1 MAVKDEKMRELKN
14 RIQRYYPDSEDVALL
29 DRAYEFSVQAH
40 SGQMR
45 ESGESYITHPL
56 GVALI
61 LTELELDLVTIIAGL
76 LHDVVEDTSVTLEDI
91 RHQFGEEI
99 SGLVDGVTKLS
110 RLDFTSKEEQQA
122 ETLRK
127 MFIAMAQDIR
137 VVLIKLADRTHNLRT
152 LRYLNTHKQK
162 EIARE
167 TMEIYAPLAHRL
179 GIYMIKWELE
189 DLAFRYMQ
197 PDEYFQLVEKLAK
210 KRRERENFI
219 NRIIWILQDYLN
231 EASINAEIQGRPK
244 HLYSIYNKMKAQDK
258 DLSEIYDLTA
268 VRIIVDSVKDCYHTL
283 GIVHTIW
290 KPIPGRFKDFIAMP
304 KPNMYQ
310 SLHTTVFAAENEL
323 AEIQI
328 RTWDMHRT
336 AEYGIAA
343 HWRYKEKPGS
353 KEAPDEKLTWL
364 RQLLEWQHDYRDARD
379 FIKDLKGDLFT
390 DEVFV
395 FTPKGD
401 VIDLPAGSIPL
412 DFAYKIHTDVGNRC
426 TGARVNGRLVP
437 LDYQLKTGD
446 MVEIVTSKQGSPS
459 RDWLKL
465 VKTSHAKNKIRNWFK
480 KERREENIEKG
491 REMLEKEIKR
501 INAEQRIALKN
512 DLLEEAARSFNILTV
527 EDLYSAVGYGGITVN
542 QVISRLREEYKRK
555 YGEEEKEKELPEVK
569 PVKRPGRSSLGVSI
583 EGMDNLLVRVARCC
597 NPVPGDDI
605 VGFITRGRGV
615 SVHRRD
621 CPNLAQQQIERS
633 RFLEAKWE
641 EALEASYPVDVE
653 VYADDRKN
661 LLADIMATVNESKV
675 DITAVTA
682 RADKNNVATIYLTM
696 VVRDQN
702 HLDQVMSKIKKMK
715 DVFEVRRY
723 LCGSGNTSTGKNKKQ
738 GGSR

>member
-1 MAVKDEKMRELKN
+1 MAVKEKKLNELKK
-14 RIQRYYPDSEDVALL
+14 RVQRYYPDLEDWVLVEK
-29 DRAYEFSVQAH
+29 AYNYSVEAH
-40 SGQMR
+40 SGQLR

-61 LTELELDLVTIIAGL
+61 LTELELDLVTIVAGL
-76 LHDVVEDTSVTLEDI
+76 LHDVVEDTPVTLEQI
-91 RHQFGEEI
+91 QEEFGEEVAA
-99 SGLVDGVTKLS
+99 LVDGVTKLS

-152 LRYLNTHKQK
+152 LRYLNTNKQK

-167 TMEIYAPLAHRL
+167 TLEIYSPLAHRL

-197 PDEYFQLVEKLAK
+197 PDDYFELVDKLAK
-210 KRRERENFI
+210 KRREREKFI
-219 NRIIWILQDYLN
+219 NRIIWILQDYLS
-231 EASINAEIQGRPK
+231 EAGIEAEIQGRPK
-244 HLYSIYNKMKAQDK
+244 HLYSIYNKMKSQGK

-268 VRIIVDSVKDCYHTL
+268 IRIIVDSVKDCYHTL

-328 RTWDMHRT
+328 RTWDMHRI

-343 HWRYKEKPGS
+343 HWRYKENV
-353 KEAPDEKLTWL
+353 KETENPDEKLTWL
-364 RQLLEWQHDYRDARD
+364 RQLLEWQQDYRDARD
-379 FIKDLKGDLFT
+379 FIKDLKGELFS

-401 VIDLPAGSIPL
+401 VIDLPAGSVTL

-426 TGARVNGRLVP
+426 TGAKVNGRLVP

-446 MVEIVTSKQGSPS
+446 MVEVVTSKQGSPS

-491 REMLEKEIKR
+491 REMLEREIRR
-501 INAEQRIALKN
+501 INTEQRLSLKS
-512 DLLEEAARSFNILTV
+512 DLLEEVGRSFNIQTV
-527 EDLYSAVGYGGITVN
+527 EDLYAAVGYGGVSVN

-555 YGEEEKEKELPEVK
+555 YGDQEKEKAVPEVK
-569 PVKRPGRSSLGVSI
+569 PTKRPKQQSI
-583 EGMDNLLVRVARCC
+583 GISIQGMEGLLVRVARCC
-597 NPVPGDDI
+597 NPVPGDNI
-605 VGFITRGRGV
+605 IGFITRGRGV

-621 CPNLAQQQIERS
+621 CPNLAQKNVDEGRL
-633 RFLEAKWE
+633 LEASWE
-641 EALEASYPVDVE
+641 GQPDASYPVE
-653 VYADDRKN
+653 IEITAEDRKN
-661 LLADIMATVNESKV
+661 LLADIMSSVNESKI
-675 DITAVTA
+675 DITAVNA
-682 RADKNNVATIYLTM
+682 RADKNNIATIYMTM
-696 VVRDQN
+696 VVKDQA
-702 HLDQVMSKIKKMK
+702 HLDQIMNKIKKIK
-715 DVFEVRRY
+715 EVYEVRRY
-723 LCGSGNTSTGKNKKQ
+723 VYGSNN
-738 GGSR
+738 

>member
-1 MAVKDEKMRELKN
+1 MAVKEKKLNELKK
-14 RIQRYYPDSEDVALL
+14 RVQRYFPDLEDWALVEK
-29 DRAYEFSVQAH
+29 AYNYSVEAH
-40 SGQMR
+40 SGQLR
-45 ESGESYITHPL
+45 KSGESYITHPL

-61 LTELELDLVTIIAGL
+61 LTELELDLMTIVAGL
-76 LHDVVEDTSVTLEDI
+76 LHDVVEDTPVTLEQI
-91 RHQFGEEI
+91 QEEFGEEVAA
-99 SGLVDGVTKLS
+99 LVDGVTKLS

-152 LRYLNTHKQK
+152 LRYLNTDKQK

-167 TMEIYAPLAHRL
+167 TMEIYSPLAHRL

-189 DLAFRYMQ
+189 DLAFRYLQ
-197 PDEYFQLVEKLAK
+197 PDDYFELVDKLAK
-210 KRRERENFI
+210 KRREREKFI
-219 NRIIWILQDYLN
+219 NRIIWILQDYLS
-231 EASINAEIQGRPK
+231 EAGIEAEIQGRPK
-244 HLYSIYNKMKAQDK
+244 HLYSIYNKMKSQGK

-268 VRIIVDSVKDCYHTL
+268 IRIIVDSVKDCYHTL

-328 RTWDMHRT
+328 RTWDMHRI

-343 HWRYKEKPGS
+343 HWRYKENV
-353 KEAPDEKLTWL
+353 KETENPDEKLTWL
-364 RQLLEWQHDYRDARD
+364 RQLLEWQQDYRDARD
-379 FIKDLKGDLFT
+379 FIKDLKGELFS

-401 VIDLPAGSIPL
+401 VIDLPAGSVTL

-426 TGARVNGRLVP
+426 TGAKVNGRLVP

-446 MVEIVTSKQGSPS
+446 MVEVVTSKQGSPS

-491 REMLEKEIKR
+491 REMLEREIRR
-501 INAEQRIALKN
+501 INTEQRLSLKS
-512 DLLEEAARSFNILTV
+512 DLLEEVGRSFNIQTV
-527 EDLYSAVGYGGITVN
+527 EDLYAAVGYGGVSVN

-555 YGEEEKEKELPEVK
+555 YGDQEKEKAVPEVK
-569 PVKRPGRSSLGVSI
+569 PAKRPKQQSI
-583 EGMDNLLVRVARCC
+583 GISIQGMEGLLVRVARCC
-597 NPVPGDDI
+597 NPVPGDNI
-605 VGFITRGRGV
+605 IGFITRGRGV

-621 CPNLAQQQIERS
+621 CPNLAQKNVEEGRL
-633 RFLEAKWE
+633 LEASWKGQPD
-641 EALEASYPVDVE
+641 ASYPVE
-653 VYADDRKN
+653 IEITAEDRKN
-661 LLADIMATVNESKV
+661 LLADIMSSVNESKV
-675 DITAVTA
+675 DITAVNA
-682 RADKNNVATIYLTM
+682 RADKNNIATIYMTM
-696 VVRDQN
+696 VVKDQA
-702 HLDQVMSKIKKMK
+702 HLDQIMNKIKKIK
-715 DVFEVRRY
+715 EVYEVRRY
-723 LCGSGNTSTGKNKKQ
+723 VYGSNN
-738 GGSR
+738 

>member
-1 MAVKDEKMRELKN
+1 MAVQEKKLNELKK
-14 RIQRYYPDSEDVALL
+14 RIQRYYPDLEDWALVEK
-29 DRAYEFSVQAH
+29 AYTFSVEAH
-40 SGQMR
+40 SGQLR

-56 GVALI
+56 GVSLI
-61 LTELELDLVTIIAGL
+61 LTELELDLVTIVAGL
-76 LHDVVEDTSVTLEDI
+76 LHDVVEDTPVTLDQIQEE
-91 RHQFGEEI
+91 FGEEVAA
-99 SGLVDGVTKLS
+99 LVDGVTKLS

-167 TMEIYAPLAHRL
+167 TLEIYSPLAHRL

-189 DLAFRYMQ
+189 DLAFRYLQ
-197 PDEYFQLVEKLAK
+197 PDDYFELVDKLAK
-210 KRRERENFI
+210 KRREREKFI
-219 NRIIWILQDYLN
+219 NRIIWILQDYLS
-231 EASINAEIQGRPK
+231 EANIEAEIQGRPK
-244 HLYSIYNKMKAQDK
+244 HLYSIYNKMKAQGK
-258 DLSEIYDLTA
+258 DLGEIYDLTA
-268 VRIIVDSVKDCYHTL
+268 IRIIVDTVKDCYHTL

-343 HWRYKEKPGS
+343 HWRYKENV
-353 KEAPDEKLTWL
+353 KEEASPDEKLTWL

-379 FIKDLKGDLFT
+379 FIKDLKGELFT

-401 VIDLPAGSIPL
+401 VIDLPVGSVTL

-437 LDYQLKTGD
+437 LDYNLKTGD
-446 MVEIVTSKQGSPS
+446 MVEVVTSKQGSPS

-491 REMLEKEIKR
+491 REMLEKEIRR
-501 INAEQRIALKN
+501 INTEQRLSLKSEM
-512 DLLEEAARSFNILTV
+512 LEEVGKSFNILTV
-527 EDLYSAVGYGGITVN
+527 EDLYAAVGYGGVSVN

-555 YGEEEKEKELPEVK
+555 FGDEEKEKAAPEVK
-569 PVKRPGRSSLGVSI
+569 PAKRPKHQSVGISI
-583 EGMDNLLVRVARCC
+583 QGMEGLLVRVARCC
-597 NPVPGDDI
+597 NPVPGDEI
-605 VGFITRGRGV
+605 IGFITRGRGV

-621 CPNLAQQQIERS
+621 CPNLASKNAENG
-633 RFLEAKWE
+633 RFLEASWE
-641 EALEASYPVDVE
+641 GEPEASYPVEVE
-653 VYADDRKN
+653 ITAEDRKN
-661 LLADIMATVNESKV
+661 LLADIMSSVNESKV
-675 DITAVTA
+675 DITAVNA
-682 RADKNNVATIYLTM
+682 RADKNNIATIYMTM
-696 VVRDQN
+696 VVKDQV
-702 HLDQVMSKIKKMK
+702 HLDQIMNKIKKIK
-715 DVFEVRRY
+715 EVYEARRY
-723 LCGSGNTSTGKNKKQ
+723 VYGSNN
-738 GGSR
+738 

>member
-1 MAVKDEKMRELKN
+1 MAVKEKKLSDLKKAV
-14 RIQRYYPDSEDVALL
+14 QRYYPKLEDWAMVEK
-29 DRAYEFSVQAH
+29 AYHFSQEAH
-40 SGQMR
+40 SGQLR
-45 ESGESYITHPL
+45 ESGESYIIHPL
-56 GVALI
+56 GVVMI
-61 LTELELDLVTIIAGL
+61 LAELELDLVTIVAGL
-76 LHDVVEDTSVTLEDI
+76 LHDVVEDTDLTLEDI
-91 RHQFGEEI
+91 RREFGTEVA
-99 SGLVDGVTKLS
+99 SLVDGVTKLS

-137 VVLIKLADRTHNLRT
+137 VVMIKLADRTHNLRT
-152 LRYLNTHKQK
+152 LRYLNTNKQK

-167 TMEIYAPLAHRL
+167 TLEIYAPLAHRL

-197 PDEYFQLVEKLAK
+197 PEEYFQLVEKLAK
-210 KRRERENFI
+210 KRREREHFI
-219 NRIIWILQDYLN
+219 NRIIWVLQDQLS
-231 EASINAEIQGRPK
+231 EANIQAEIQGRPK
-244 HLYSIYNKMKAQDK
+244 HLFSIYNKMKTQGK

-343 HWRYKEKPGS
+343 HWRYKEKVKDS
-353 KEAPDEKLTWL
+353 DELDQKLSWL
-364 RQLLEWQHDYRDARD
+364 RQLLEWQHDYRDARE

-401 VIDLPAGSIPL
+401 VLDLPAGSVAI

-446 MVEIVTSKQGSPS
+446 MVEVVTSKSGSPS
-459 RDWLKL
+459 RDWLNL
-465 VKTSHAKNKIRNWFK
+465 VKTNQAKSKIRSWFK

-491 REMLEKEIKR
+491 KEMLEREIR
-501 INAEQRIALKN
+501 RVNVEQRLAIKH
-512 DLLEEAARSFNILTV
+512 DMLEDVGRSFNLLSV
-527 EDLYSAVGYGGITVN
+527 DDLYAAVGYGGVSVH
-542 QVISRLREEYKRK
+542 QVISRLREEHNRRK
-555 YGEEEKEKELPEVK
+555 GETEEEEVLPELK
-569 PVKRPGRSSLGVSI
+569 PVKQFRSGPAGVSI
-583 EGMDNLLVRVARCC
+583 SGMDNLLMRIARCC

-615 SVHRRD
+615 TVHRRD
-621 CPNLAQQQIERS
+621 CPNLVHYS
-633 RFLEAKWE
+633 TDNGRFID
-641 EALEASYPVDVE
+641 ASWDSMVKAAYPVDVE
-653 VYADDRKN
+653 VSANDRKN
-661 LLADIMATVNESKV
+661 LLSDIMTAVNESKI
-675 DITAVTA
+675 DMTAVSA
-682 RADKNNVATIYLTM
+682 KADKNRIATIHLTM
-696 VVRDQN
+696 VVRDQV
-702 HLDQVMSKIKKMK
+702 HLEQIMSKIKKIK
-715 DVFEVRRY
+715 DVYAVRRY
-723 LCGSGNTSTGKNKKQ
+723 VYGSSNNK
-738 GGSR
+738 

>member
-1 MAVKDEKMRELKN
+1 MAVKEKKLNELKK
-14 RIQRYYPDSEDVALL
+14 RIQRYYPDLEDWELVE
-29 DRAYEFSVQAH
+29 RAYNYSVEAH
-40 SGQMR
+40 SGQLR

-61 LTELELDLVTIIAGL
+61 LTELELDLVTIVAGL
-76 LHDVVEDTSVTLEDI
+76 LHDVVEDTSVTLEQI
-91 RHQFGEEI
+91 RAEFGEEVAA
-99 SGLVDGVTKLS
+99 LVDGVTKLS

-152 LRYLNTHKQK
+152 LRYLNTDKQK

-167 TMEIYAPLAHRL
+167 TLEIYSPLAHRL

-189 DLAFRYMQ
+189 DLAFRYLQ
-197 PDEYFQLVEKLAK
+197 PDDYFELVDKLAK
-210 KRRERENFI
+210 KRREREKFI
-219 NRIIWILQDYLN
+219 NRIIWILQDYLS
-231 EASINAEIQGRPK
+231 EAGIEAEIQGRPK
-244 HLYSIYNKMKAQDK
+244 HLYSIYNKMKTHGK

-268 VRIIVDSVKDCYHTL
+268 IRIIVDTVKDCYHTL

-343 HWRYKEKPGS
+343 HWRYKENV
-353 KEAPDEKLTWL
+353 KETETPDEKLTWL

-379 FIKDLKGDLFT
+379 FIKDLKGELFT

-401 VIDLPAGSIPL
+401 VIDLPSGSVTL
-412 DFAYKIHTDVGNRC
+412 DFAYKIHTDVGNHC
-426 TGARVNGRLVP
+426 TGAKVNGRLVP

-446 MVEIVTSKQGSPS
+446 MVEVVTSKQGSPS

-491 REMLEKEIKR
+491 REMLEREIKR
-501 INAEQRIALKN
+501 INAEQRIALKS
-512 DLLEEAARSFNILTV
+512 DMLEEVGRGFNILSV
-527 EDLYSAVGYGGITVN
+527 EDLYAAVGYGGVSVN

-555 YGEEEKEKELPEVK
+555 YGEQEKEKTIPEVK
-569 PVKRPGRSSLGVSI
+569 PVKRPKQQSVGISI
-583 EGMDNLLVRVARCC
+583 QGMEGLLVRVARCC

-605 VGFITRGRGV
+605 IGFITRGRGV

-621 CPNLAQQQIERS
+621 CPNLAQKNAENG
-633 RFLEAKWE
+633 RFLEAAWE
-641 EALEASYPVDVE
+641 GEPEASYPVE
-653 VYADDRKN
+653 IEITAEDRKN
-661 LLADIMATVNESKV
+661 LLADIMSSVNESKV
-675 DITAVTA
+675 DITAVNA
-682 RADKNNVATIYLTM
+682 RADKNNIATIYMTM
-696 VVRDQN
+696 VVKDQV
-702 HLDQVMSKIKKMK
+702 HLDQIMNKIKKIK
-715 DVFEVRRY
+715 EVYEVRRY
-723 LCGSGNTSTGKNKKQ
+723 VYGSNN
-738 GGSR
+738 

>member
-1 MAVKDEKMRELKN
+1 MVVKEKKLGELKKKI
-14 RIQRYYPDSEDVALL
+14 RRYFPDLEDWALVEK
-29 DRAYEFSVQAH
+29 AYSYALQAH
-40 SGQMR
+40 SGQLR
-45 ESGESYITHPL
+45 ESGDSYIIHPL
-56 GVALI
+56 GVVMI
-61 LTELELDLVTIIAGL
+61 LAELELDLVTIIAGL
-76 LHDVVEDTSVTLEDI
+76 LHDVVEDTDKSLEDI
-91 RHQFGEEI
+91 RAEFGEEVAV
-99 SGLVDGVTKLS
+99 LVDGVTKLS
-110 RLDFTSKEEQQA
+110 RLDFTSKEEHQA

-167 TMEIYAPLAHRL
+167 TLEIYAPLAHRL

-197 PDEYFQLVEKLAK
+197 PSEYFQLVDKLAK
-210 KRRERENFI
+210 KRKEREHFI
-219 NRIIWILQDYLN
+219 NRIIWVLQDNLS
-231 EASINAEIQGRPK
+231 EASIEAEIQGRPK
-244 HLYSIYNKMKAQDK
+244 HLFSIYNKMKTQGK
-258 DLSEIYDLTA
+258 DLNEIYDLTA

-343 HWRYKEKPGS
+343 HWRYKEKVKDSG
-353 KEAPDEKLTWL
+353 ELDDKLTWL
-364 RQLLEWQHDYRDARD
+364 RQLLEWQHDYRDARE

-401 VIDLPAGSIPL
+401 VIDLPAGSVTL
-412 DFAYKIHTDVGNRC
+412 DFAYKIHTDIGNHC

-446 MVEIVTSKQGSPS
+446 MVEVVTAKQGSPS
-459 RDWLKL
+459 RDWLKI
-465 VKTSHAKNKIRNWFK
+465 VKTSHAKNKIRTWFK

-491 REMLEKEIKR
+491 REMIEREIKR
-501 INAEQRIALKN
+501 INVEQRIMLKS
-512 DLLEEAARSFNILTV
+512 DLLEEVGRSFNLMTV
-527 EDLYSAVGYGGITVN
+527 EDIYAAIGYGGISVH
-542 QVISRLREEYKRK
+542 QVISRLREEYRRK
-555 YGEEEKEKELPEVK
+555 K
-569 PVKRPGRSSLGVSI
+569 PDSATDDQEPALKTIKQRTETTPGVAI
-583 EGMDNLLVRVARCC
+583 QGMDGLLIRVARCC

-605 VGFITRGRGV
+605 IGFITRGRGV

-621 CPNLAQQQIERS
+621 CPNLTHYNKKGEEGRL
-633 RFLEAKWE
+633 LEATWDNIE
-641 EALEASYPVDVE
+641 GTSYPVE
-653 VYADDRKN
+653 IEISANDRKH
-661 LLADIMATVNESKV
+661 LLADIMTSLNESR
-675 DITAVTA
+675 IEINAVSA
-682 RADKNNVATIYLTM
+682 RTDKNRNATIHMTM
-696 VVRDQN
+696 VVRDQV
-702 HLDQVMSKIKKMK
+702 HLDQIMSKIKKIK
-715 DVFEVRRY
+715 DVFTVRRY
-723 LCGSGNTSTGKNKKQ
+723 VYGSGS
-738 GGSR
+738 